1 MSYPTKIKAVGI
13 NETGSVDV
21 IQNLELPFPDVKPT
35 DLLVKVHH
43 LSMSSI
49 YDEVRGSILSRRLN
63 GLVSTSSIPISG
75 NARGIWINDV
85 GSYLTT
91 GLVYIRADNALS
103 LLPQKYLESSWSCPL
118 TRLFSR
124 TQTSRVEASRKG
136 ATLPS

>member
-43 LSMSSI
+43 LSLSSI

-75 NARGIWINDV
+75 NARV
-85 GSYLTT
+85 SGSTM
-91 GLVYIRADNALS
+91 
-103 LLPQKYLESSWSCPL
+103 
-118 TRLFSR
+118 
-124 TQTSRVEASRKG
+124 
-136 ATLPS
+136 